1 MRHGPFLAVLLAVLS
16 AIPIVGCS
24 RKAER
29 LVGSARL
36 IRGPGGLGTT
46 VRFIR
51 NPDRDTYVEPGTANF
66 GGVLIIG
73 SDTTFDARTFL
84 AVASWKLP
92 DTTLAGFSPVTV
104 SLELKRDTTL
114 LDPGTVS
121 LFLAAS
127 AWDTTTVAW
136 PGPLHPTFLGSAHD
150 DRPAAGYF
158 SIPLVPGAFDLVKQW
173 AHDPTAAPGFALQRT
188 GDSLLAYV
196 PGAAVFRVRYTH
208 VVSGNA
214 VLDSVDT
221 PVTQDFYL
229 HSPISPAPTGA
240 DTSVMLGGLFD
251 TALAVHLQLDSIPA
265 AVSIDE
271 ATLVLNIVGVE
282 VPDAGDVASIVQ
294 VRRIRNVWS
303 ESITEKSTL
312 TIDDATAASVLLS
325 STYASAGKRLTIVI
339 PGALLREWAATSSS
353 NEGLYVS
360 LIHPV
365 NRIKKF
371 QIGSRESSRPPEI
384 HVTYTGLPPVR
395 F

>member
-1 MRHGPFLAVLLAVLS
+1 MRHGPFLVVLLAVLS

-51 NPDRDTYVEPGTANF
+51 NPDRDTYVEPGTADF

-73 SDTTFDARTFL
+73 RDTTFEARTFL

-114 LDPGTVS
+114 LDPGVVS

-136 PGPLHPTFLGSAHD
+136 PGPLHPTFLGSAAD

-158 SIPLVPGAFDLVKQW
+158 SIPLSPGSFNLVKQW
-173 AHDPTAAPGFALQRT
+173 AHDPSAAPGFALERT

-229 HSPISPAPTGA
+229 HAPIAPAPTGA
-240 DTSVMLGGLFD
+240 DTSLMLGGLFN

-294 VRRIRNVWS
+294 VRRIRNVWG

-325 STYASAGKRLTIVI
+325 SAYAGADRRLTIAI
-339 PGALLREWAATSSS
+339 PGALLREWAATSTS

-384 HVTYTGLPPVR
+384 HVTYTALPPVR